1 MPSLAVN
8 GGLCWA
14 CMACMAALAA
24 SLETVSWTKRLMWAI
39 CSSEKEGVS
48 CLWGRAGVSLVCCG
62 ETLAFLRSS
71 GPSEVMP
78 ASFKRLCSV
87 ARLPVTGRPLLWE
100 ISRSW
105 DSDKACKTAEFNR
118 RFPVYG
124 GAVCERRR
132 LALGGSWD
140 WHWAAMD
147 GIVLKLPGSKVF
159 PQRK

>member
-1 MPSLAVN
+1 MASLAVN

-14 CMACMAALAA
+14 RMACTAALAA
-24 SLETVSWTKRLMWAI
+24 SLAISLVALETVSWTKRLMWVI

-48 CLWGRAGVSLVCCG
+48 CLWGPAGVSLVCCG

-87 ARLPVTGRPLLWE
+87 ARLPVAGRPLLWQ

-105 DSDKACKTAEFNR
+105 DSDKACKTAAFNW
-118 RFPVYG
+118 RFSVYG
-124 GAVCERRR
+124 GAVCEREGRR
-132 LALGGSWD
+132 LAMGG
-140 WHWAAMD
+140 
-147 GIVLKLPGSKVF
+147 IT
-159 PQRK
+159 